1 MKPYLILIFYILSS
15 FFYKIPSQI
24 KKINFTSKESKGI
37 VINNKKLLILWKDV
51 QFNHNATILK
61 CDSAI
66 YERTNNSFIA
76 YQNIE
81 VNENDS
87 VRIYGDSIHYFG
99 NLETAYI
106 YGNVKVISEK
116 ITISTNQLIYDRNLK
131 QVQYNQGAVVNDIN
145 KGYTI
150 ESKKGIFKTQNKHI
164 FFREN
169 VALVHKDYKI
179 VSDSLIYHTSSQKSD
194 IIGNAEIQTNNS
206 RIYCCLLYTSPSPR
220 D

>member
-37 VINNKKLLILWKDV
+37 EINNKKLLILWKDV

-81 VNENDS
+81 VNDNDS

-99 NLETAYI
+99 DLETAYI
-106 YGNVKVISEK
+106 YGYV
-116 ITISTNQLIYDRNLK
+116 
-131 QVQYNQGAVVNDIN
+131 
-145 KGYTI
+145 
-150 ESKKGIFKTQNKHI
+150 
-164 FFREN
+164 
-169 VALVHKDYKI
+169 
-179 VSDSLIYHTSSQKSD
+179 
-194 IIGNAEIQTNNS
+194 
-206 RIYCCLLYTSPSPR
+206 
-220 D
+220 